1 MRARRTFV
9 PWMLVN
15 LSLFLLFIGCSNEP
29 RLYPLSGKVQ
39 YKGVPVKFGAIDFR
53 SEDGATTGAQIV
65 DGKFDIPAIS
75 GLPAGTYRV
84 AISYP
89 DPKIP
94 PPSGNAPPGEA
105 LPNREMMPKKY
116 NDQTELTAEVK
127 AQTVNEIVF
136 DLK

>member
-1 MRARRTFV
+1 MRARRISILWLLVYQSVT
-9 PWMLVN
+9 ML
-15 LSLFLLFIGCSNEP
+15 LIGCSNEP
-29 RLYPLSGKVQ
+29 KLYPLSGKVL
-39 YKGVPVKFGAIDFR
+39 YKGAPVKFGAIDFR

-65 DGKFDIPAIS
+65 DGKFDIPKIS
-75 GLPAGTYRV
+75 GLPVGSYRV

-105 LPNREMMPKKY
+105 LPNREMLPKKY
-116 NDQTELTAEVK
+116 NDQTELTAEIK
-127 AQTVNEIVF
+127 AQAVNEIVF